1 MVLVGPLVS
10 HFLQI
15 GPPFLTG
22 NLRVKS
28 SFKFHFSPKNGDW
41 LKSGSPRGREGS
53 RQRHCTRTQNIA
65 DDWKWNRVLKCHPKR
80 RNQHHGR
87 LMTTGG
93 IIKLMSYVDI
103 HTHIYI
109 YLHKSIWDLTKH
121 AEQTHVGMCNKCNW
135 YCSCSCCCRWWQL
148 VLSLLCVIL
157 LTNIRS
163 QNWAK
168 GQFAGNH
175 HIRW

>member
-1 MVLVGPLVS
+1 MVLVGPLVP
-10 HFLQI
+10 HFLHWS
-15 GPPFLTG
+15 PFFPGISEWSLLLCFTS
-22 NLRVKS
+22 LRRMEID
-28 SFKFHFSPKNGDW
+28 F
-41 LKSGSPRGREGS
+41 SGSPRGREGS

-109 YLHKSIWDLTKH
+109 LTQIHLRFDKTCWTNACGYVQQVQLILLLFMLLSMMTVSIVIT
-121 AEQTHVGMCNKCNW
+121 MCNPFNK
-135 YCSCSCCCRWWQL
+135 YPVPEL
-148 VLSLLCVIL
+148 
-157 LTNIRS
+157 
-163 QNWAK
+163 
-168 GQFAGNH
+168 G
-175 HIRW
+175 

>member
-1 MVLVGPLVS
+1 MVLVGPLVP
-10 HFLQI
+10 HFLHWS
-15 GPPFLTG
+15 PFFPGISEWSLLLCFTS
-22 NLRVKS
+22 LRRMEID
-28 SFKFHFSPKNGDW
+28 F
-41 LKSGSPRGREGS
+41 SGSPRGREGS

-80 RNQHHGR
+80 RNQHHGT

-103 HTHIYI
+103 HTHIYT
-109 YLHKSIWDLTKH
+109 YTNPSEIWQNMLNKRMW
-121 AEQTHVGMCNKCNW
+121 VMCNKCNW

-157 LTNIRS
+157 LTHIRS